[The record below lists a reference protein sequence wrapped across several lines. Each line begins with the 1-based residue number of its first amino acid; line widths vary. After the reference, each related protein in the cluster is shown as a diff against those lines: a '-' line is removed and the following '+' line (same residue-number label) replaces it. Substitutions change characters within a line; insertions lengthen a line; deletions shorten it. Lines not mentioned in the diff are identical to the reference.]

1 MRNEL
6 LAWFAR
12 EGLLLQQ
19 AVTAPRCLIT
29 CPPDR
34 LPGQGCPV
42 HDEVKIVVKAPVIAL
57 SRAARDARE
66 CPDPA
71 LFGYP
76 ESSLEMMTLD
86 DMHQFVYQWLE
97 RAVQAGMGRCF
108 VCNKVLDKDRV
119 SIPMGN
125 DASAS
130 SSAQP
135 IGKEAATMNGAA
147 TKPWDA
153 VFVTTDIFCW
163 LLVHFDCK
171 RYLSRDL
178 KGRHPFEIVPQPPEF
193 FDLRV

>member
-12 EGLLLQQ
+12 EGMLLQQ
-19 AVTAPRCLIT
+19 MVTAA
-29 CPPDR
+29 DD
-34 LPGQGCPV
+34 PV
-42 HDEVKIVVKAPVIAL
+42 HDEVKVAVKAPVIAL
-57 SRAARDARE
+57 SRADRDVRE

-76 ESSLEMMTLD
+76 ESSLEMMTID

-97 RAVQAGMGRCF
+97 RAVQAGLGRCF
-108 VCNKVLDKDRV
+108 VCNKALDM
-119 SIPMGN
+119 SG
-125 DASAS
+125 
-130 SSAQP
+130 
-135 IGKEAATMNGAA
+135 E
-147 TKPWDA
+147 KPWDA
-153 VFVTTDIFCW
+153 VFVTSDIYCW

-178 KGRHPFEIVPQPPEF
+178 KGRHPFEITPQPPEF

>member
-19 AVTAPRCLIT
+19 VVTFT
-29 CPPDR
+29 YPPDR
-34 LPGQGCPV
+34 VADDPV
-42 HDEVKIVVKAPVIAL
+42 HDEVKIAVKAPVIAL
-57 SRAARDARE
+57 SRADRDVRE

-76 ESSLEMMTLD
+76 PESLEVMTID

-97 RAVQAGMGRCF
+97 RAVEAGLGRCF
-108 VCNKVLDKDRV
+108 VCNKMLDI
-119 SIPMGN
+119 SG
-125 DASAS
+125 
-130 SSAQP
+130 
-135 IGKEAATMNGAA
+135 E
-147 TKPWDA
+147 KPWDA
-153 VFVTTDIFCW
+153 VFVTSDIYCW

-178 KGRHPFEIVPQPPEF
+178 KGRHPFEITPQPPEF